1 MRCFDRLLLW
11 SNCFLV
17 LVLLTGRAHST
28 SADIS
33 PSPKSPTEADSS
45 LEDDTAA
52 ASSES
57 SGRVGLSA
65 FFPMSSSNSGRYY
78 KTHYDTTGK
87 RNPGMYSFGLGKR
100 SGPQPGIYNFG
111 LGKRGPPGSLY
122 NFGLGK
128 RAATPG
134 SLYNFGLGKRPEM

>member
-28 SADIS
+28 PADIA
-33 PSPKSPTEADSS
+33 PSKTPAEADASV
-45 LEDDTAA
+45 EDEA
-52 ASSES
+52 ASPES

-65 FFPMSSSNSGRYY
+65 FFPMSSNSGRYY
-78 KTHYDTTGK
+78 KTHYDLAGK

-100 SGPQPGIYNFG
+100 ATQPGIYNFG

-128 RAATPG
+128 RAATPPAG